1 MRLIYNTDSARLQK
15 GFDDTTPVTI
25 SEILRAER
33 TAEVPLELFLV
44 DNNGGY
50 DTPGSSDYEVVLG
63 RAGQKLNTGILT
75 LTWTGTTEAIDLSK
89 PKLRERIEAA
99 LNSIAEIATAGGVD
113 VETLDS
119 GRAYSITFRSAGSR
133 AAITASVAESIQ
145 PAGVYLSEA
154 TAGNG
159 STKEVQILTLEE
171 AALAEVTT
179 SGWSANSA
187 PALAISTIVE
197 GTASTR
203 EVVEV
208 SVSNDPAPGSFFVL
222 SDSQPISTEATAA
235 QVKAILNTLL
245 SDDIGSVKKTGQ
257 RKWQITY
264 ASNGDKT
271 ALSAGSGN
279 LVKRPSVTATLA
291 LTTTGLA
298 YAAKEDGTPL
308 SVGFTLRK
316 GEEVYYQE
324 DITLLEP
331 AAELTSSSAPLSPTG
346 STVFKLGGTDVAQL
360 ENVALTGLSYD
371 GTTLSR
377 DASDV
382 ASVFGRTGTV
392 AATSGDYTAAQV
404 TNALDK
410 TGDTMS
416 GELAMGT
423 SKITGV
429 GDGTSA
435 QDAVTKTQ
443 LDAKASSSDL
453 SSHTGSTS
461 NPHSVTASQ
470 VSAVPLDGGVT
481 INGSITMG
489 GTLDM
494 QNNSIYYAYLYS
506 CYLYSDLD
514 AQSSYKVTNLTDG
527 SASGDAV
534 NKGQLDLKLD
544 LSGGTMSGG
553 VDFGSYYISNGIW
566 YGGTLSGDLDASSAK
581 LTNLAAGSSDND
593 SVRFD
598 QLRTSINTQTGT
610 TYTLVA
616 GDARSL
622 VRINNASDHTLTV
635 PDDLIQPG
643 DQITI
648 MRIGAGAVEIEA
660 ASGVTINSVGG
671 KKKLAN
677 QFSAATLVCIT
688 KGTGASEFDLIGD
701 LTS

>member
-1 MRLIYNTDSARLQK
+1 MRLIYNTDSSRLQK

-25 SEILRAER
+25 SEMLRAER

-44 DNNGGY
+44 DNDGGY
-50 DTPGSSDYEVVLG
+50 DTPGTSDYEVVLG

-99 LNSIAEIATAGGVD
+99 LNAGSEVDTAGGVD

-235 QVKAILNTLL
+235 QVKATLNTLL
-245 SDDIGSVKKTGQ
+245 SDDIGSVKKTGL

-279 LVKRPSVTATLA
+279 LVKRPAVTATLA

-308 SVGFTLRK
+308 PLGFTLRK

-346 STVFKLGGTDVAQL
+346 STVFKLDGTDVAQL

-377 DASDV
+377 DPSDV
-382 ASVFGRTGTV
+382 ASVFGRTGAVT
-392 AATSGDYTAAQV
+392 ATSGDYTAAQV

-416 GELAMGT
+416 GALAMGT
-423 SKITGV
+423 NKLTGV
-429 GDGTSA
+429 GDGTDA

-453 SSHTGSTS
+453 TSHTGSTS
-461 NPHSVTASQ
+461 NPHSVTAAQ
-470 VSAVPLDGGVT
+470 VSALPLA
-481 INGSITMG
+481 G
-489 GTLDM
+489 GTLTGAVTTAAM
-494 QNNSIYYAYLYS
+494 VHGITSTS
-506 CYLYSDLD
+506 S
-514 AQSSYKVTNLTDG
+514 SSYSATG
-527 SASGDAV
+527 SERVIAV
-534 NKGQLDLKLD
+534 NYSGAATVYLPASPTAGQVITVVDYYGYAST
-544 LSGGTMSGG
+544 SGYEITVRPYSGTIEGR
-553 VDFGSYYISNGIW
+553 
-566 YGGTLSGDLDASSAK
+566 TSAVI
-581 LTNLAAGSSDND
+581 NIAYGSSTFIADSSSNWQILSSGSKTRLTKND
-593 SVRFD
+593 
-598 QLRTSINTQTGT
+598 QTGT
-610 TYTLVA
+610 TYTLTA
-616 GDARSL
+616 GD
-622 VRINNASDHTLTV
+622 VNRIIRVNAGASDHTLTV
-635 PDDLIQPG
+635 PDNLIDEG
-643 DQITI
+643 ESISVI
-648 MRIGAGAVEIEA
+648 RIGTGNVELSA
-660 ASGVTINSVGG
+660 ASGVTINSVGSR
-671 KKKLAN
+671 KKLAN
-677 QFSAATLVCIT
+677 QYSAATLVCIT
-688 KGTGASEFDLIGD
+688 KSSGASVFDLIGD
-701 LTS
+701 LKA

>member
-25 SEILRAER
+25 SEMLRAER
-33 TAEVPLELFLV
+33 TAEVPLEFFLV
-44 DNNGGY
+44 DNDGGY
-50 DTPGSSDYEVVLG
+50 DTPGTSDYEVVLG

-99 LNSIAEIATAGGVD
+99 LNAVSEVDTAGGVD

-145 PAGVYLSEA
+145 PAGVYLSES

-187 PALAISTIVE
+187 PALSISTIVE

-235 QVKAILNTLL
+235 QVKATLNTLL
-245 SDDIGSVKKTGQ
+245 SDDIGSVKKTGL

-279 LVKRPSVTATLA
+279 LVKRPAVTATLA

-308 SVGFTLRK
+308 PLGFTLRK

-346 STVFKLGGTDVAQL
+346 STVFKLDGTDVAQL

-382 ASVFGRTGTV
+382 ASVFGRTGAVT
-392 AATSGDYTAAQV
+392 ATSGDYTAAQV

-416 GELAMGT
+416 GDLAMGT
-423 SKITGV
+423 NKLTGV
-429 GDGTSA
+429 GDGTDA

-453 SSHTGSTS
+453 TSHTGSTS
-461 NPHSVTASQ
+461 NPHSVTAAQ
-470 VSAVPLDGGVT
+470 VSALP
-481 INGSITMG
+481 
-489 GTLDM
+489 
-494 QNNSIYYAYLYS
+494 
-506 CYLYSDLD
+506 
-514 AQSSYKVTNLTDG
+514 
-527 SASGDAV
+527 
-534 NKGQLDLKLD
+534 
-544 LSGGTMSGG
+544 LSGGTLTGAVTTAAMVHGITSTSSSSYSATGSERVIAVSYSGAATVYLPASPTAG
-553 VDFGSYYISNGIW
+553 QVITVVDYYGYASTSGYEITVRPYS
-566 YGGTLSGDLDASSAK
+566 GTIEGRTSAVI
-581 LTNLAAGSSDND
+581 NIAYGSSTFIADSSSNWQILSSGSKTRLTKND
-593 SVRFD
+593 
-598 QLRTSINTQTGT
+598 QTGT
-610 TYTLVA
+610 TYTLTA
-616 GDARSL
+616 GD
-622 VRINNASDHTLTV
+622 VNRIIRVNAGASDHTLTV
-635 PDDLIQPG
+635 PDNLIDEG
-643 DQITI
+643 ESISVI
-648 MRIGAGAVEIEA
+648 RIGSGNVELSA
-660 ASGVTINSVGG
+660 ASGVTINSVGSR
-671 KKKLAN
+671 KKLAN
-677 QFSAATLVCIT
+677 QYSAATLVCVT
-688 KGTGASEFDLIGD
+688 KSSGASVFDLIGD
-701 LTS
+701 LKA

>member
-1 MRLIYNTDSARLQK
+1 MRLIYNTDSSRLQK

-25 SEILRAER
+25 SEMLRAER

-44 DNNGGY
+44 DNDGGY
-50 DTPGSSDYEVVLG
+50 DTPGTSDYEVVLG

-99 LNSIAEIATAGGVD
+99 LNAVSEVDTAGGVD

-154 TAGNG
+154 TAGTGPTN
-159 STKEVQILTLEE
+159 EVQILTLEE

-235 QVKAILNTLL
+235 QVKATLNTLL
-245 SDDIGSVKKTGQ
+245 SDDIGSVKKTGL

-279 LVKRPSVTATLA
+279 LVKRPAVTATLA

-298 YAAKEDGTPL
+298 YAAKEEGTPL
-308 SVGFTLRK
+308 PLGFTFRK

-346 STVFKLGGTDVAQL
+346 STVFKLDGTDVAQL

-382 ASVFGRTGTV
+382 ASVFGRTGAVT
-392 AATSGDYTAAQV
+392 ATSGDYTAAQV

-416 GELAMGT
+416 GALAMGT
-423 SKITGV
+423 NKLTGV
-429 GDGTSA
+429 GDGTDA

-453 SSHTGSTS
+453 TSHTGSTS
-461 NPHSVTASQ
+461 NPHSVTAAQ
-470 VSAVPLDGGVT
+470 VSALPLA
-481 INGSITMG
+481 G
-489 GTLDM
+489 GTLTGAVTTAAM
-494 QNNSIYYAYLYS
+494 VHGITSTS
-506 CYLYSDLD
+506 S
-514 AQSSYKVTNLTDG
+514 SSYSATG
-527 SASGDAV
+527 SERVIAV
-534 NKGQLDLKLD
+534 NYSGAATVYLPASPTAGQVITVVDYYGYAST
-544 LSGGTMSGG
+544 SGYEITVRPYSGTIEGR
-553 VDFGSYYISNGIW
+553 
-566 YGGTLSGDLDASSAK
+566 TSAVI
-581 LTNLAAGSSDND
+581 NIAYGSSTFIADSSSNWQILSSGSKTRLTKND
-593 SVRFD
+593 
-598 QLRTSINTQTGT
+598 QTGT
-610 TYTLVA
+610 TYTLTA
-616 GDARSL
+616 GD
-622 VRINNASDHTLTV
+622 VNRIIRVNAGASDHTLTV
-635 PDDLIQPG
+635 PDNLIDEG
-643 DQITI
+643 ESINVI
-648 MRIGAGAVEIEA
+648 RIGTGNVELSA
-660 ASGVTINSVGG
+660 ASGVTINSVGSR
-671 KKKLAN
+671 KKLAN
-677 QFSAATLVCIT
+677 QYSAATLVCIT
-688 KGTGASEFDLIGD
+688 KSSGASVFDLIGD
-701 LTS
+701 LKA

>member
-1 MRLIYNTDSARLQK
+1 MRLIYNTDSSRLQK

-25 SEILRAER
+25 SEMLRAER

-44 DNNGGY
+44 DNDGGY
-50 DTPGSSDYEVVLG
+50 DTPGTSDYEVVLG

-99 LNSIAEIATAGGVD
+99 LNAVSEVDTAGGVD

-235 QVKAILNTLL
+235 QVKATLNTLL
-245 SDDIGSVKKTGQ
+245 SDDIGSVKKTGL

-264 ASNGDKT
+264 ASTGDKT

-279 LVKRPSVTATLA
+279 LVKRPAVTATLA

-308 SVGFTLRK
+308 PLGFTLRK

-346 STVFKLGGTDVAQL
+346 STVFKLDGTDVAQL

-382 ASVFGRTGTV
+382 ASVFGRTGAVT
-392 AATSGDYTAAQV
+392 ATSGDYTAAQV

-416 GELAMGT
+416 GALAMGT
-423 SKITGV
+423 NKLTGV
-429 GDGTSA
+429 GDGTDA

-453 SSHTGSTS
+453 TSHTGSTS
-461 NPHSVTASQ
+461 NPHSVTAAQ
-470 VSAVPLDGGVT
+470 VSALPLA
-481 INGSITMG
+481 G
-489 GTLDM
+489 GTLTGAVTTAAM
-494 QNNSIYYAYLYS
+494 VHGITSTS
-506 CYLYSDLD
+506 S
-514 AQSSYKVTNLTDG
+514 SSYSATG
-527 SASGDAV
+527 SERVIAV
-534 NKGQLDLKLD
+534 NYSGAATVYLPASPTAGQVITVVDYYGYAST
-544 LSGGTMSGG
+544 SGYEITVRPYSGTIEGR
-553 VDFGSYYISNGIW
+553 
-566 YGGTLSGDLDASSAK
+566 TSAVI
-581 LTNLAAGSSDND
+581 NIAYGSSTFIADSSSNWQILSSGSKTRLTKND
-593 SVRFD
+593 
-598 QLRTSINTQTGT
+598 QTGT
-610 TYTLVA
+610 TYTLTA
-616 GDARSL
+616 GD
-622 VRINNASDHTLTV
+622 VNRIIRVNAGASDHTLTV
-635 PDDLIQPG
+635 PDNLIDEG
-643 DQITI
+643 ESINVI
-648 MRIGAGAVEIEA
+648 RIGTGNVELSA
-660 ASGVTINSVGG
+660 ASGVTINSVGSR
-671 KKKLAN
+671 KKLAN
-677 QFSAATLVCIT
+677 QYSAATLVCIT
-688 KGTGASEFDLIGD
+688 KSSGASVFDLIGD
-701 LTS
+701 LKA

>member
-25 SEILRAER
+25 SEMLRAER

-44 DNNGGY
+44 DNDGGY

-99 LNSIAEIATAGGVD
+99 LNAVSEVDTAGGVD

-187 PALAISTIVE
+187 PALSISTIVE

-235 QVKAILNTLL
+235 QVKATLNTLL
-245 SDDIGSVKKTGQ
+245 SDDIGSVKKTGL

-279 LVKRPSVTATLA
+279 LVKRPAVTATLA

-308 SVGFTLRK
+308 PLGFTLRK

-346 STVFKLGGTDVAQL
+346 STVFKLDGTDVAQL

-377 DASDV
+377 DVSDV
-382 ASVFGRTGTV
+382 ASVFGRTGAVT
-392 AATSGDYTAAQV
+392 ATSGDYTAAQV

-416 GELAMGT
+416 GALAMGT
-423 SKITGV
+423 NKLTGV
-429 GDGTSA
+429 GDGTDA

-453 SSHTGSTS
+453 TSHTGSTS
-461 NPHSVTASQ
+461 NPHSVTAAQ
-470 VSAVPLDGGVT
+470 VSALP
-481 INGSITMG
+481 
-489 GTLDM
+489 
-494 QNNSIYYAYLYS
+494 
-506 CYLYSDLD
+506 
-514 AQSSYKVTNLTDG
+514 
-527 SASGDAV
+527 
-534 NKGQLDLKLD
+534 
-544 LSGGTMSGG
+544 LSGGTLTGAVTTAAMVHGITSTSSSSYSATGSERVIAVSYSGAATVYLPASPTAG
-553 VDFGSYYISNGIW
+553 QVITVVDYYGYASTSGYEITVRPYS
-566 YGGTLSGDLDASSAK
+566 GTIEGRTSAVI
-581 LTNLAAGSSDND
+581 NIAYGSSTFIADSSSNWQILSSGSKTRLTKND
-593 SVRFD
+593 
-598 QLRTSINTQTGT
+598 QTGT
-610 TYTLVA
+610 TYTLTA
-616 GDARSL
+616 GD
-622 VRINNASDHTLTV
+622 VNRIIRVNAGASDHTLTV
-635 PDDLIQPG
+635 PDNLIDEG
-643 DQITI
+643 ESISVI
-648 MRIGAGAVEIEA
+648 RIGTGNVELSA
-660 ASGVTINSVGG
+660 ASGVTINSVGSR
-671 KKKLAN
+671 KKLAN
-677 QFSAATLVCIT
+677 QYSAATLVCIT
-688 KGTGASEFDLIGD
+688 KSSGASVFDLIGD
-701 LTS
+701 LKA

>member
-25 SEILRAER
+25 SEMLRAER

-44 DNNGGY
+44 DNDGGY

-99 LNSIAEIATAGGVD
+99 LNAVSEVDTAGGVD

-187 PALAISTIVE
+187 PALSISTIVE

-235 QVKAILNTLL
+235 QVKATLNTLL
-245 SDDIGSVKKTGQ
+245 SDDIGSVKKTGL

-279 LVKRPSVTATLA
+279 LVKRPAVTATLA

-308 SVGFTLRK
+308 PLGFTLRK

-346 STVFKLGGTDVAQL
+346 STVFKLDGTDVAQL

-382 ASVFGRTGTV
+382 ASVFGRTGAVT
-392 AATSGDYTAAQV
+392 ATSGDYTAAQV

-416 GELAMGT
+416 GDLAMGT
-423 SKITGV
+423 NKLTGV
-429 GDGTSA
+429 GDGTDA

-453 SSHTGSTS
+453 TSHTGSTS
-461 NPHSVTASQ
+461 NPHSVTAAQ
-470 VSAVPLDGGVT
+470 VSALP
-481 INGSITMG
+481 
-489 GTLDM
+489 
-494 QNNSIYYAYLYS
+494 
-506 CYLYSDLD
+506 
-514 AQSSYKVTNLTDG
+514 
-527 SASGDAV
+527 
-534 NKGQLDLKLD
+534 
-544 LSGGTMSGG
+544 LSGGTLTGAVTTAAMVHGITSTSSSSYSATGSERVIAVSYSGAATVYLPASPTAG
-553 VDFGSYYISNGIW
+553 QVITVVDYYGYASTSGYEITVRPYS
-566 YGGTLSGDLDASSAK
+566 GTIEGRTSAVI
-581 LTNLAAGSSDND
+581 NIAYGSSTFIADSSSNWQILSSGSKTRLTKND
-593 SVRFD
+593 
-598 QLRTSINTQTGT
+598 QTGT
-610 TYTLVA
+610 TYTLTA
-616 GDARSL
+616 GD
-622 VRINNASDHTLTV
+622 VNRIIRVNAGASDHTLTV
-635 PDDLIQPG
+635 PDNLIDEG
-643 DQITI
+643 ESISVI
-648 MRIGAGAVEIEA
+648 RIGTGNVELSA
-660 ASGVTINSVGG
+660 ASGVTINSVGSR
-671 KKKLAN
+671 KKLAN
-677 QFSAATLVCIT
+677 QYSAATLVCVT
-688 KGTGASEFDLIGD
+688 KSSGASVFDLIGD
-701 LTS
+701 LKA

>member
-25 SEILRAER
+25 SEMLRAER

-44 DNNGGY
+44 DNDGGY

-99 LNSIAEIATAGGVD
+99 LNAVSEVDTAGGVD

-187 PALAISTIVE
+187 PALSISTIVE

-235 QVKAILNTLL
+235 QVKATLNTLL
-245 SDDIGSVKKTGQ
+245 SDDIGSVKKTGL

-279 LVKRPSVTATLA
+279 LVKRPAVTATLA

-308 SVGFTLRK
+308 PLGFTLRK

-324 DITLLEP
+324 EITLLEP

-346 STVFKLGGTDVAQL
+346 STVFKLDGTDVAQL

-382 ASVFGRTGTV
+382 ASVFGRTGAVT
-392 AATSGDYTAAQV
+392 ATSGDYTAAQV

-416 GELAMGT
+416 GDLAMGT
-423 SKITGV
+423 NKLTGV
-429 GDGTSA
+429 GDGTDA

-453 SSHTGSTS
+453 TSHTGSTS
-461 NPHSVTASQ
+461 NPHSVTAAQ
-470 VSAVPLDGGVT
+470 VSALP
-481 INGSITMG
+481 
-489 GTLDM
+489 
-494 QNNSIYYAYLYS
+494 
-506 CYLYSDLD
+506 
-514 AQSSYKVTNLTDG
+514 
-527 SASGDAV
+527 
-534 NKGQLDLKLD
+534 
-544 LSGGTMSGG
+544 LSGGTLTGAVTTAAMVHGITSTSSSSYSATGSERVIAVSYSGAATVYLPASPTAG
-553 VDFGSYYISNGIW
+553 QVITVVDYYGYASTSGYEITVRPYS
-566 YGGTLSGDLDASSAK
+566 GTIEGRTSAVI
-581 LTNLAAGSSDND
+581 NIAYGSSTFIADSSSNWQILSSGSKTRLTKND
-593 SVRFD
+593 
-598 QLRTSINTQTGT
+598 QTGT
-610 TYTLVA
+610 TYTLTA
-616 GDARSL
+616 GD
-622 VRINNASDHTLTV
+622 VNRIIRVNAGASDHTLTV
-635 PDDLIQPG
+635 PDNLIDEG
-643 DQITI
+643 ESISVI
-648 MRIGAGAVEIEA
+648 RIGSGNVELSA
-660 ASGVTINSVGG
+660 ASGVTINSVGSR
-671 KKKLAN
+671 KKLAN
-677 QFSAATLVCIT
+677 QYSAATLVCVT
-688 KGTGASEFDLIGD
+688 KSSGASVFDLIGD
-701 LTS
+701 LKA

>member
-25 SEILRAER
+25 SEMLRAER
-33 TAEVPLELFLV
+33 TAEVPIELFLV

-50 DTPGSSDYEVVLG
+50 DTPGTSDYEVVLG
-63 RAGQKLNTGILT
+63 RAGQNLNTGILT

-99 LNSIAEIATAGGVD
+99 LNSMSEIDTAGGVD

-119 GRAYSITFRSAGSR
+119 GRAYSITFRAAGSR

-222 SDSQPISTEATAA
+222 SNSQPISTEATSA

-245 SDDIGSVKKTGQ
+245 SDDIGSVKKTGL

-279 LVKRPSVTATLA
+279 LVKRPAVTATLA

-308 SVGFTLRK
+308 PLGFTLRK
-316 GEEVYYQE
+316 GEQVYYQE
-324 DITLLEP
+324 DITINEP

-346 STVFKLGGTDVAQL
+346 STVFKLDGTDVAQL

-392 AATSGDYTAAQV
+392 TATSGDYTAAQV

-416 GELAMGT
+416 GDLAMGT
-423 SKITGV
+423 NKLTGV
-429 GDGTSA
+429 GDGTDA

-453 SSHTGSTS
+453 TSHTGSTS
-461 NPHSVTASQ
+461 NPHSVTAAQ
-470 VSAVPLDGGVT
+470 VSALP
-481 INGSITMG
+481 
-489 GTLDM
+489 
-494 QNNSIYYAYLYS
+494 
-506 CYLYSDLD
+506 
-514 AQSSYKVTNLTDG
+514 
-527 SASGDAV
+527 
-534 NKGQLDLKLD
+534 
-544 LSGGTMSGG
+544 LSGGTMAGD
-553 VDFGSYYISNGIW
+553 VDFGSNYINNGIL
-566 YGGTLSGDLDASSAK
+566 YNSQFSGDINASYNKITSLSDGSADQDAI
-581 LTNLAAGSSDND
+581 TFG
-593 SVRFD
+593 

-616 GDARSL
+616 GDARKL
-622 VRINNASDHTLTV
+622 IRVNAGASDHTLTV
-635 PDDLIQPG
+635 PDNLITVG

-648 MRIGAGAVEIEA
+648 IRIGTGAVEIEA
-660 ASGVTINSVGG
+660 ASGVTINSVGS
-671 KKKLAN
+671 KKKLAS

-688 KGTGASEFDLIGD
+688 KGSGASEFDLIGD
-701 LTS
+701 LIA

>member
-1 MRLIYNTDSARLQK
+1 MRLIYNTDSSRLQK

-25 SEILRAER
+25 SEMLRAER

-44 DNNGGY
+44 DNDGGY
-50 DTPGSSDYEVVLG
+50 DTPGTSDYEVVLG

-99 LNSIAEIATAGGVD
+99 LNAVSEVDTAGGVD

-235 QVKAILNTLL
+235 QVKATLNTLL
-245 SDDIGSVKKTGQ
+245 SDDIGSVKKTGL

-279 LVKRPSVTATLA
+279 LVKRPAVTATLA

-308 SVGFTLRK
+308 PLGFTLRK

-346 STVFKLGGTDVAQL
+346 STVFKLDGTDVAQL

-382 ASVFGRTGTV
+382 ASVFGRTGAVT
-392 AATSGDYTAAQV
+392 ATSGDYTAAQV

-416 GELAMGT
+416 GALAMGT
-423 SKITGV
+423 NKLTGV
-429 GDGTSA
+429 GDGTDA

-453 SSHTGSTS
+453 TSHTGSTS
-461 NPHSVTASQ
+461 NPHSVTAAQ
-470 VSAVPLDGGVT
+470 VSALPLA
-481 INGSITMG
+481 G
-489 GTLDM
+489 GTLTGAVTTAAM
-494 QNNSIYYAYLYS
+494 VHGITSTS
-506 CYLYSDLD
+506 S
-514 AQSSYKVTNLTDG
+514 SSYSATG
-527 SASGDAV
+527 SERVIAV
-534 NKGQLDLKLD
+534 NYSGAATVYLPASPTAGQVITVVDYYGYAST
-544 LSGGTMSGG
+544 SGYEITVRPYSGTIEGR
-553 VDFGSYYISNGIW
+553 
-566 YGGTLSGDLDASSAK
+566 TSAVI
-581 LTNLAAGSSDND
+581 NIAYGSSTFIADSSSNWQILSSGSKTRLTKND
-593 SVRFD
+593 
-598 QLRTSINTQTGT
+598 QTGT
-610 TYTLVA
+610 TYTLTA
-616 GDARSL
+616 GD
-622 VRINNASDHTLTV
+622 VNRIIRVNAGASDHTLTV
-635 PDDLIQPG
+635 PDNLIDEG
-643 DQITI
+643 ESINVI
-648 MRIGAGAVEIEA
+648 RIGTGNVELSA
-660 ASGVTINSVGG
+660 ASGVTINSVGSR
-671 KKKLAN
+671 KKLAN
-677 QFSAATLVCIT
+677 QYSAATLVCIT
-688 KGTGASEFDLIGD
+688 KSSGASVFDLIGD
-701 LTS
+701 LKA

>member
-1 MRLIYNTDSARLQK
+1 MRLIYNTDSSRLQK

-25 SEILRAER
+25 SEMLRAER

-44 DNNGGY
+44 DNDGGY
-50 DTPGSSDYEVVLG
+50 DTPGTSDYEVVLG

-99 LNSIAEIATAGGVD
+99 LNAVSEVDTAGGVD

-235 QVKAILNTLL
+235 QVKATLNTLL
-245 SDDIGSVKKTGQ
+245 SDDIGSVKKTGL

-279 LVKRPSVTATLA
+279 LVKRPAVTATLA

-308 SVGFTLRK
+308 PLGFTLRK

-346 STVFKLGGTDVAQL
+346 STVFKLDGTDVAQL

-382 ASVFGRTGTV
+382 ASVFGRTGAVT
-392 AATSGDYTAAQV
+392 ATSGDYTAAQV

-416 GELAMGT
+416 GALAMGT
-423 SKITGV
+423 NKLTGV
-429 GDGTSA
+429 GDGTDA

-453 SSHTGSTS
+453 TSHTGSTS
-461 NPHSVTASQ
+461 NPHSVTAAQ
-470 VSAVPLDGGVT
+470 VSALPLA
-481 INGSITMG
+481 G
-489 GTLDM
+489 GTLTGAVTTAAM
-494 QNNSIYYAYLYS
+494 VHGITSTS
-506 CYLYSDLD
+506 S
-514 AQSSYKVTNLTDG
+514 SSYSATG
-527 SASGDAV
+527 SERVIAV
-534 NKGQLDLKLD
+534 NYSGAATVYLPASPTAGQVITVVDYYGYAST
-544 LSGGTMSGG
+544 SGYEITVRPYSGTIEGR
-553 VDFGSYYISNGIW
+553 
-566 YGGTLSGDLDASSAK
+566 TSAVI
-581 LTNLAAGSSDND
+581 NIAYGSSTFIADSSSNWQILSSGSKTRLTKND
-593 SVRFD
+593 
-598 QLRTSINTQTGT
+598 QTGT
-610 TYTLVA
+610 TYTLTA
-616 GDARSL
+616 GD
-622 VRINNASDHTLTV
+622 VNRIIRVNAGASDPTLTV
-635 PDDLIQPG
+635 PANLIDEG
-643 DQITI
+643 ESINVI
-648 MRIGAGAVEIEA
+648 RIGTGNVELSA
-660 ASGVTINSVGG
+660 ASGVTINSVGSR
-671 KKKLAN
+671 KKLAN
-677 QFSAATLVCIT
+677 QYSAATLVCIT
-688 KGTGASEFDLIGD
+688 KSSGASVFDLIGD
-701 LTS
+701 LKA

>member
-25 SEILRAER
+25 SEMLRAER

-44 DNNGGY
+44 DNDGGY

-99 LNSIAEIATAGGVD
+99 LNAVSEVDTAGGVD

-187 PALAISTIVE
+187 PALSISTIVE

-235 QVKAILNTLL
+235 QVKATLNTLL
-245 SDDIGSVKKTGQ
+245 SDDIGSVKKTGL

-279 LVKRPSVTATLA
+279 LVKRPAVTATLA

-308 SVGFTLRK
+308 PLGFTLRK

-346 STVFKLGGTDVAQL
+346 STVFKLDGTDVAQL

-377 DASDV
+377 DVSDV
-382 ASVFGRTGTV
+382 ASVFGRTGAVT
-392 AATSGDYTAAQV
+392 ATSGDYTAAQV

-416 GELAMGT
+416 GALAMGT
-423 SKITGV
+423 NKLTGV
-429 GDGTSA
+429 GDGTDA

-453 SSHTGSTS
+453 TSHTGSTS
-461 NPHSVTASQ
+461 NPHSVTAAQ
-470 VSAVPLDGGVT
+470 VSALP
-481 INGSITMG
+481 
-489 GTLDM
+489 
-494 QNNSIYYAYLYS
+494 
-506 CYLYSDLD
+506 
-514 AQSSYKVTNLTDG
+514 
-527 SASGDAV
+527 
-534 NKGQLDLKLD
+534 
-544 LSGGTMSGG
+544 LSGGTLTGAVTTAAMVHGNTSTSSSSYSATGSERVIAVSYSGAATVYLPASPTAG
-553 VDFGSYYISNGIW
+553 QVITVVDYYGYASTSGYEITVRPYS
-566 YGGTLSGDLDASSAK
+566 GTIEGRTSAVI
-581 LTNLAAGSSDND
+581 NIAYGSSTFIADSSSNWQILSSGSKTRLTKND
-593 SVRFD
+593 
-598 QLRTSINTQTGT
+598 QTGT
-610 TYTLVA
+610 TYTLTA
-616 GDARSL
+616 GD
-622 VRINNASDHTLTV
+622 VNRIIRVNAGASDHTLTV
-635 PDDLIQPG
+635 PDNLIDEG
-643 DQITI
+643 ESISVI
-648 MRIGAGAVEIEA
+648 RIGTGNVELSA
-660 ASGVTINSVGG
+660 ASGVTINSVGSR
-671 KKKLAN
+671 KKLAN
-677 QFSAATLVCIT
+677 QYSAATLVCIT
-688 KGTGASEFDLIGD
+688 KSSGASVFDLIGD
-701 LTS
+701 LKA

>member
-1 MRLIYNTDSARLQK
+1 MRLIYNTDSSRLQK

-25 SEILRAER
+25 SEMLRAER

-44 DNNGGY
+44 DNDGGY
-50 DTPGSSDYEVVLG
+50 DTPGTSDYEVVLG

-99 LNSIAEIATAGGVD
+99 LNAVSEVDTAGGVD

-235 QVKAILNTLL
+235 QVKATLNTLL
-245 SDDIGSVKKTGQ
+245 SDDIGSVKKTGL

-279 LVKRPSVTATLA
+279 LVKRPAVTATLA

-308 SVGFTLRK
+308 PLGFTLRK

-346 STVFKLGGTDVAQL
+346 STVFKLDGTDVAQL

-382 ASVFGRTGTV
+382 ASVFGRTGAVT
-392 AATSGDYTAAQV
+392 ATSGDYTAAQV

-416 GELAMGT
+416 GALAMGT
-423 SKITGV
+423 NKLTGV
-429 GDGTSA
+429 GDGTDA

-453 SSHTGSTS
+453 TSHTGSTS
-461 NPHSVTASQ
+461 NPHSVTAAQ
-470 VSAVPLDGGVT
+470 VSALPLA
-481 INGSITMG
+481 G
-489 GTLDM
+489 GTLTGAVTTAAM
-494 QNNSIYYAYLYS
+494 VHGLTSTS
-506 CYLYSDLD
+506 S
-514 AQSSYKVTNLTDG
+514 SSYSATG
-527 SASGDAV
+527 SERVIAVSYSGAATVYLPASPTAGQVITVVDYYGYASTSGYEITVRPYSGTIEGRTSAV
-534 NKGQLDLKLD
+534 INIA
-544 LSGGTMSGG
+544 
-553 VDFGSYYISNGIW
+553 Y
-566 YGGTLSGDLDASSAK
+566 
-581 LTNLAAGSSDND
+581 GSSTFIADSSSNWQILSSGSKTRLTKND
-593 SVRFD
+593 
-598 QLRTSINTQTGT
+598 QTGT
-610 TYTLVA
+610 TYTLTA
-616 GDARSL
+616 GD
-622 VRINNASDHTLTV
+622 VNRIIRVNAGASDHTLTV
-635 PDDLIQPG
+635 PDNLIDEG
-643 DQITI
+643 ESISVI
-648 MRIGAGAVEIEA
+648 RIGTGNVELSA
-660 ASGVTINSVGG
+660 ASGVTINSVGSR
-671 KKKLAN
+671 KKLAN
-677 QFSAATLVCIT
+677 QYSAATLVCFT
-688 KGTGASEFDLIGD
+688 KSSGASVFDLIGD
-701 LTS
+701 LKA